1 LDNYEVKIMSEATYK
16 VGIIA
21 RLFGVSERRI
31 QQLAKDGIIP
41 KAEKGKYELVGC
53 VRGYI
58 AFLQERAFGKDVMT
72 IDAHQ
77 ERARLLKAQAD
88 KTELEVKM
96 LNRDLIPVEEA
107 RIVWAGMVMTCR
119 AKILS
124 IPTRGAQI
132 VTGLTEFHEVENALR
147 EFSNEIL
154 NEFSLYDPKSSR
166 IIDSRGGEAVCAP
179 AIDDSKPVGGQL
191 PAAE

>member
-1 LDNYEVKIMSEATYK
+1 MSEPTYK
-16 VGIIA
+16 VGVIA
-21 RLFGVSERRI
+21 RLFGVSERRV

-41 KAEKGKYELVGC
+41 KAEKGKYDLVGC

-58 AFLQERAFGKDVMT
+58 GFLQERAFGKELVT

-96 LNRDLIPVEEA
+96 MNRNLIPVEEVRA
-107 RIVWAGMVMTCR
+107 FWSGMAVACR
-119 AKILS
+119 ARLMS
-124 IPTRGAQI
+124 FPTRGAHI
-132 VTGLTEFHEVENALR
+132 ATGLKEFHEVENALR
-147 EFSNEIL
+147 ELVHEAL
-154 NEFSLYDPKSSR
+154 NELSLYDPETSSG
-166 IIDSRGGEAVCAP
+166 IDTRGGEALSA
-179 AIDDSKPVGGQL
+179 AALANGEPVGGQI

>member
-1 LDNYEVKIMSEATYK
+1 MSEPTYK
-16 VGIIA
+16 VGVIA
-21 RLFGVSERRI
+21 RLFGVSERRV
-31 QQLAKDGIIP
+31 QQLAKDNIIP
-41 KAEKGKYELVGC
+41 KSVKGKYELVGC

-58 AFLQERAFGKDVMT
+58 GFLQERAFGKEVMA

-96 LNRDLIPVEEA
+96 LSRDLIMVEEA
-107 RIVWAGMVMTCR
+107 RMAWAGMVMTCR

-132 VTGLTEFHEVENALR
+132 VAGLTEFHEVENALR
-147 EFSNEIL
+147 ELANEIL

-166 IIDSRGGEAVCAP
+166 GIDTGGGETVCA
-179 AIDDSKPVGGQL
+179 AAVNDGEPVGGQA
-191 PAAE
+191 PALK

>member
-1 LDNYEVKIMSEATYK
+1 LDNHEVIIMSEATYK
-16 VGIIA
+16 VGVIA
-21 RLFGVSERRI
+21 RLFGVSERRV

-41 KAEKGKYELVGC
+41 KAEKGKYELIGS

-88 KTELEVKM
+88 KTELEVKVM
-96 LNRDLIPVEEA
+96 NRNLIYVEEVKSDWSA
-107 RIVWAGMVMTCR
+107 MAVAFRSRLLG
-119 AKILS
+119 L
-124 IPTRGAQI
+124 PTRGAQI
-132 VTGLTEFHEVENALR
+132 ATGLKEFHEIEQALR
-147 EFSNEIL
+147 ELVHEAL
-154 NEFSLYDPKSSR
+154 NELSLYDPETNSGTHT
-166 IIDSRGGEAVCAP
+166 DSGAAGSTA
-179 AIDDSKPVGGQL
+179 AIDDCKPVGGSL